1 MKPCAFT
8 YHRPGT
14 VPDALALL
22 QAHGAEAKVIA
33 GGQSLGPMLNMRL
46 ARPGHLVDLNDL
58 LELDYLRPE
67 PGLLEIGAMTRHHRL
82 ATAPELANA
91 LPLVATMARTIGHY
105 AIRQRGTIGGSL
117 VHADP
122 AAQLPLAAVVH
133 DAEMVLH
140 GRDGTRLVP
149 ARDFLQSIM
158 TVDLAQGEILT
169 AVRFPLPE
177 AGTRWA
183 FELFSRRHGDFAIA
197 SVALMIRL
205 GGDGRVAALRL
216 GLGGVDS
223 VPIRL
228 GELEERLCGEKPDSG
243 FRDALATAAAGAI
256 RPETTA
262 QLPAAYRRDLVQVL
276 VARALDSA
284 LAREVTP

>member
-14 VPDALALL
+14 VPDVLALL

-67 PGLLEIGAMTRHHRL
+67 PGMLEIGAMTRHHRL
-82 ATAPELANA
+82 ATAPELAHA
-91 LPLVATMARTIGHY
+91 LPLVAAMARTIGHY

-117 VHADP
+117 VQADP

-133 DAEMVLH
+133 DAEMVLQ
-140 GRDGTRLVP
+140 GRDGTRIVP
-149 ARDFLQSIM
+149 ARAFLQSIM
-158 TVDLAQGEILT
+158 TVDIAQGEILT
-169 AVRFPLPE
+169 AVRFPRPE

-183 FELFSRRHGDFAIA
+183 FELFSRRHGDFAIV
-197 SVALMIRL
+197 SVALMIRI

-228 GELEERLCGEKPDSG
+228 DALEERLRGEKPDGG
-243 FRDALATAAAGAI
+243 FRDALATLAAGAI
-256 RPETTA
+256 RPETSA
-262 QLPAAYRRDLVQVL
+262 QLPADYRRDLVKVL